1 MSTPWSIRNA
11 DDLEIIGDTHT
22 PSEAAPTAC
31 ALILHGFKGY
41 KDYGF
46 IPPMARELARRNIL
60 AHRFNFA
67 TSGMTSDL
75 SAFARPDLFA
85 KGTWGGQVE
94 DVRRVARAIREGEIA
109 GKGLPL
115 FLLGHSR
122 GGATALLA
130 AGLHADELG
139 LAGLITLNAVDRC
152 CSMSDEQQREM
163 LALGYA
169 VTTSAR
175 TGQEL
180 RINADW
186 LREQLD
192 HPQAHD
198 VLLQAAHVKCPVCVL
213 HGDSDDAVP
222 IEAGESIAKAAKT
235 ALNRVEG
242 ADHVLNMP
250 NPSSPETP
258 LSVQLLKALDLT
270 TRFISKQASAA
281 GG

>member
-11 DDLEIIGDTHT
+11 DDLEIIGETHA
-22 PSEAAPTAC
+22 PSEAAPVAC

-46 IPPMARELARRNIL
+46 IPGMARELTKHNIL
-60 AHRFNFA
+60 THRFNFA
-67 TSGMTSDL
+67 TSGMTNDL

-85 KGTWGGQVE
+85 RDTWDGQVQ
-94 DVRRVARAIREGEIA
+94 DVRRVARSIREGELA
-109 GKGLPL
+109 GEGLPL
-115 FLLGHSR
+115 FLIGHSR

-130 AGLHADELG
+130 AGLHAEELR
-139 LAGLITLNAVDRC
+139 LAGVITLNAVDRC

-180 RINADW
+180 RLSADW

-198 VLLQAAHVKCPVCVL
+198 VLLQAQHANCPICVV
-213 HGDSDDAVP
+213 HAEADDAVP
-222 IEAGESIAKAAKT
+222 IQAGESIARAAKT
-235 ALNRVEG
+235 ALNRVDG

-250 NPSSPETP
+250 NPSTPETP

-270 TRFISKQASAA
+270 TRFISKQVSAA